1 MTIEKTVLQDR
12 QRMSELK
19 LTQNIPAQKM
29 PQNKFSEPVLTADPE
44 MLLKM
49 SESVTDLAR
58 MDPPKLANS
67 VLTIL
72 QDEAEQA
79 ADDVSTDKQIN
90 NHTAKQVLLLAE
102 MSRLLAKSSES
113 TILNNLNASIA
124 QMQSIANAFISVSSA
139 YDGLDKE
146 LKELKNQ
153 LSAAEEKYGKAT
165 EALKGAEKE
174 LKSLQDERNHYEKDS
189 DEYKALSEK
198 IVKQQTVV
206 DGKAVEAHAAQE
218 NYNTITNNVLIMSIK
233 LENKLA
239 ELMTAY
245 DQLSFVQSSLHA
257 ENRESAIGKYVELIA
272 TILNL
277 IGKNNDKAIES
288 QRKLTELI
296 HNERLKQIDKQT
308 TQITKKNSASGIL
321 KKIAGGVGIVVGVI
335 MSIVGVVAAIPTA
348 GAASALTI
356 AGCCLVSAGAL
367 LMVADAIMYICTGFE
382 KTVSGM
388 LMEKLTDALTK
399 AFIKNMIEK
408 IDELERKHNPEDAKE
423 IAHLKN
429 MTGNVLPLIAGLVS
443 SVIAMIPSFLMIA
456 CTAGG
461 ALASST
467 GQLSQGLKTLIKASV
482 FLTVSQTVVTGGLN
496 ITASALQQQSTKVIA
511 DMKLTQNDIEHVNQ
525 MISLLV
531 EQIQKVSDEVR
542 DINKSVLNVLKSRM
556 DAVHSNLHNLRSAG
570 LPA

>member
-1 MTIEKTVLQDR
+1 MTIENTVLQDR

-58 MDPPKLANS
+58 MEPPKLANS

-79 ADDVSTDKQIN
+79 AGDVSTDKQIN

-102 MSRLLAKSSES
+102 LSRLLAQSSES

-124 QMQSIANAFISVSSA
+124 LMQATANAFKSVSSV
-139 YDGLDKE
+139 YDGLVDD

-165 EALKGAEKE
+165 EALKGAEEE
-174 LKSLQDERNHYEKDS
+174 LESLQDERNHYEKDS
-189 DEYKALSEK
+189 DEYKAISEK

-206 DGKAVEAHAAQE
+206 DGKAVEARVAQE
-218 NYNTITNNVLIMSIK
+218 NYNTITNNVLIMSVEV
-233 LENKLA
+233 ENKLA

-257 ENRESAIGKYVELIA
+257 ETRDSAVGKYVELIA

-277 IGKNNDKAIES
+277 IGKNNDKTIEN
-288 QRKLTELI
+288 QRKLTEMI
-296 HNERLKQIDKQT
+296 HNERLKQIDNQA

-321 KKIAGGVGIVVGVI
+321 KKIVGGLGIVFGAAI
-335 MSIVGVVAAIPTA
+335 SIVGVVAAVPTA

-356 AGCCLVSAGAL
+356 AGCVLAFAGAA
-367 LMVADAIMYICTGFE
+367 LMVADAVMYCFSGFE

-399 AFIKNMIEK
+399 AFVKNMIEK
-408 IDELERKHNPEDAKE
+408 IDDLNRQHNPENAKE

-429 MTGNVLPLIAGLVS
+429 MTGNVLPLIAGIVS
-443 SVIAMIPSFLMIA
+443 SIIVMIPSFLMIA

-461 ALASST
+461 ALAST
-467 GQLSQGLKTLIKASV
+467 AGQLSKGFQTLINASV
-482 FLTVSQTVVTGGLN
+482 YATVTQTVATGALN
-496 ITASALQQQSTKVIA
+496 IAASELQYQSTKIIA

-525 MISLLV
+525 MISILV
-531 EQIQKVSDEVR
+531 EQLQKVSDEVL
-542 DINKSVLNVLKSRM
+542 DINKSVLHVLKSRM
-556 DAVHSNLHNLRSAG
+556 DAVHYNLHNLRSAG